1 MRISVVVATYN
12 GISYLREQLDS
23 ILTNLS
29 DEDEVVVSDDGSTD
43 GTVELVREY
52 MTRDARIRVLS
63 GPGQGV
69 KQNFAYGISQAQGA
83 YIFLSD
89 QDDIWMPD
97 KVKRVMEEFKEH
109 KAGLVVHDAVVM
121 NGDCSEVLM
130 DSFGEYR
137 GQRAGVLSNLI
148 KNKYIG
154 CCMAFRRQ
162 LIPYILPIPDD
173 IQMHDQWI
181 GMWNDRKFHNTVFIK
196 DKLLYYR
203 RHDDNVSD
211 FSRHTVIQM
220 IGLRILFLKR
230 FLRPNA

>member
-12 GISYLREQLDS
+12 GIKYLREQLDS
-23 ILTNLS
+23 ILVNLS

-43 GTVELVREY
+43 GTWKLIQEY
-52 MTRDARIRVLS
+52 MTMDARIRLVA

-69 KQNFAYGISQAQGA
+69 KQNFAYGISQAQGD

-89 QDDIWMPD
+89 QDDIWLPD
-97 KVKRVMEEFKEH
+97 KVRRVMAVFEMQQ
-109 KAGLVVHDAVVM
+109 AGLVVHDAVVM

-130 DSFGEYR
+130 ESFGAYR
-137 GQRAGVLSNLI
+137 GQGAGVISNLI

-154 CCMAFRRQ
+154 CCMAFKRE
-162 LIPYILPIPDD
+162 LVPYILPIPND

-181 GMWNDRKFHNTVFIK
+181 GMWNDRKFHNTVFTS

-211 FSRHTVIQM
+211 FGRHGVIQM
-220 IGLRILFLKR
+220 IQLRLLFLKR
-230 FLRPNA
+230 FLIKNG